1 MKYNGINRDI
11 PVFMGFTTLRHA
23 RCISINANI
32 QYISARQGT
41 GHSCARQ
48 ARIADGER
56 LADLAQPAPRR
67 GLAGSCLNDDVWIYC
82 SCYFPG

>member
-23 RCISINANI
+23 RCISIDENI
-32 QYISARQGT
+32 QYISARHGA

-48 ARIADGER
+48 ARIAVVDDSR
-56 LADLAQPAPRR
+56 FWHSPHR
-67 GLAGSCLNDDVWIYC
+67 GAG
-82 SCYFPG
+82 